1 MAYLL
6 FFETLPIIFTP
17 TLAVDIFSDV
27 FVWGF
32 KCYVSM
38 TKCSNTEYPSHQ
50 ILITALGLCS
60 D

>member
-50 ILITALGLCS
+50 ILA
-60 D
+60 